1 MRWTQVKVK
10 TSSHLLLLSY
20 TRNGGL
26 LTITRAVLRV
36 VAYTYASL
44 MQDFVLHDPDDRPF
58 TWSPVDIGF
67 IFCRVRFTSV
77 LPSRST
83 CYPLFADSS
92 LYIARMEHVRPGL
105 DVSLSKLLDTIEE
118 RLDAIAESLRYDTD
132 TTPSKR
138 CL

>member
-36 VAYTYASL
+36 IAYTYASL
-44 MQDFVLHDPDDRPF
+44 MQDFVLHDPGDRRF
-58 TWSPVDIGF
+58 TWSAVDIGF
-67 IFCRVRFTSV
+67 IFCRVRFTYA

-83 CYPLFADSS
+83 CYPLFAGSS

-118 RLDAIAESLRYDTD
+118 RLDAIAESLRYDTN